1 VTEAQVFSRQWA
13 PPSGVLG
20 RILAEAVERVDAI
33 PPREREAIVSR
44 AESVE
49 RVPSFVDA
57 MRGSTVAIIAE
68 VKRRSPSK
76 GSIREAMAAEL
87 QGEAY
92 ERGGA
97 SAISVLTEPA
107 HFGGSLADLESTRA
121 RVAIPLLRK
130 DFHVDE
136 LQLYEARSAGASAV
150 LLIVRALPPER
161 LAALM
166 EAAAQLEL
174 EALVEAHTQS
184 ELALAIELGAR
195 VIGINSRNLET
206 LELDASV
213 PERLL
218 ALIPSGAI
226 AIAESGISTR
236 ADVEGRAAWG
246 ADAVLVGSAL
256 SAADDPETAV
266 RTLSGV
272 PRRVR
277 AR

>member
-1 VTEAQVFSRQWA
+1 M
-13 PPSGVLG
+13 LG
-20 RILAEAVERVDAI
+20 RIVAETVERVAAI
-33 PPREREAIVSR
+33 PARERESIVRR
-44 AESVE
+44 AGSAA
-49 RVPSFVDA
+49 RAPSFIDA
-57 MRGSTVAIIAE
+57 LRGSTVAIIAE

-76 GSIREAMAAEL
+76 GAIRESMAAER

-107 HFGGSLADLESTRA
+107 HFGGSLADLESMRA
-121 RVAIPLLRK
+121 RVAIPSLRK
-130 DFHVDE
+130 DFHIDE
-136 LQLYEARSAGASAV
+136 IQLHEARAAGASAV
-150 LLIVRALPPER
+150 LLIIRALPSDR

-166 EAAAQLEL
+166 EVAAQLQL
-174 EALVEAHTQS
+174 EPLVEAHT
-184 ELALAIELGAR
+184 EPEVALAIELGAR

-206 LELDASV
+206 LELDAGV

-218 ALIPSGAI
+218 ALVPGGAI

-236 ADVEGRAAWG
+236 ADVEARAAWG

-256 SAADDPETAV
+256 SAAGDPEAAV
-266 RTLSGV
+266 RALTGV

-277 AR
+277 AG